1 MKNIKSQW
9 NRTDEIT
16 RGITMNTR
24 TNRRDQR
31 MKKPMAV
38 IGTGLFCLLAMPVF
52 GQWYIEVGPVYR
64 GDMDISVHGGSR
76 AADSGVSGARDGTTG
91 GRPSAP
97 TGLLNDDG
105 TTQILREFENGYVG
119 PSGWDWARAEG
130 WSQYF
135 GYNHP
140 EQYDAAADTLSFNMN
155 LNQTSATQRR
165 TITRVSDVSEGWSD
179 STDADGVG
187 IMGTAGYLFGS
198 NETFAVAA
206 QMRFGWLSGVDG
218 SFHNRP
224 AYEQRI
230 ERSFYEDSIRA
241 QETYVYTYDTLGNP
255 VFPDAPYAMTDPAGV
270 GPLIADTPDS
280 ITQSGR
286 NNQTVSRASGR
297 SVEKTVSL
305 VDLDVD
311 ADLLTF
317 QLGPRLQWQ
326 VAPSL
331 TLLVQP
337 AITANML
344 DSSLRRQETF
354 RRGDGSTIAAWSDRA
369 NDQDWRIGMGVEVG
383 AKLALSET
391 WYLLVSG
398 GYEWVDEYNLSVGP
412 DRVEMDLSGYQA
424 EIAIGVAL

>member
-1 MKNIKSQW
+1 MKKFTSQW
-9 NRTDEIT
+9 NRTENAN
-16 RGITMNTR
+16 RGSTMNTAMKQS
-24 TNRRDQR
+24 NRQT
-31 MKKPMAV
+31 KKPWTVVGMGILCLIAV
-38 IGTGLFCLLAMPVF
+38 PVF

-64 GDMDISVHGGSR
+64 GDMDISVKGGSR
-76 AADSGVSGARDGTTG
+76 AADSGLSGARAGTTG
-91 GRPSAP
+91 RRATAPS
-97 TGLLNDDG
+97 GLLNDDG
-105 TTQILREFENGYVG
+105 TAQILREFENGYVG

-135 GYNHP
+135 GYDNS
-140 EQYDAAADTLSFNMN
+140 EQYDAAADTLSFDLN
-155 LNQTSATQRR
+155 LSETSSTQRR
-165 TITRVSDVSEGWSD
+165 TVTRVSDVSEGWSD
-179 STDADGVG
+179 STDVDGVG

-206 QMRFGWLSGVDG
+206 QMRFGWLSGIDG

-230 ERSFYEDSIRA
+230 ERSFYEDSVRA
-241 QETYVYTYDTLGNP
+241 QERYVYTYDTLGNP

-280 ITQSGR
+280 IAQVGQ
-286 NNQTVSRASGR
+286 NNQAVSRASGR
-297 SVEKTVSL
+297 STEKAVSL

-326 VAPSL
+326 VVPPL
-331 TLLVQP
+331 TLMVQP

-354 RRGDGSTIAAWSDRA
+354 RRGDGSTIASWSDRSSE
-369 NDQDWRIGMGVEVG
+369 QDWRIGMGVEVG
-383 AKLALSET
+383 AKLEISET
-391 WYLLVSG
+391 WYLIVSG

-412 DRVEMDLSGYQA
+412 DCVEMDISGYQA
-424 EIAIGVAL
+424 EIALGVAL